1 MFWDVSDFLVKQQVV
16 SGLNELTSGINEERL
31 VLSHERIVTRSK
43 ESRPAQWVLLMY
55 RLTDVIA
62 DERLEVRNSAFQTLL
77 RMLKNHSVDF
87 SNPAWQLAIET
98 LLFKVLRE
106 NVEKQRTLRSS
117 NASSDAII
125 GLDSTSSEIVGDIT
139 NLLVGQFEQMA
150 SLDAFDRLWS
160 DLMEIF
166 EALLSFHSSVINAPV
181 YGGLSTLL
189 GAFGA
194 DNHKLSQAVSR
205 TEVLWS
211 SAVPDCSAD
220 VKGQNSEQGQYIAYV
235 NCGRSIYGLI
245 EKNASSTRLDKLV
258 QNMID
263 CVRSSTGAAYS
274 SDVNSLTTL
283 QQKVLEHLQALHGN
297 IELIPS
303 TMVNA
308 ASQLVS
314 LPFASHEK
322 PKTNLTFVAL
332 SKASM
337 DWLVDLIAKDL
348 SKPEMFQ
355 SGAVAKA
362 LEDLATPMGLKYR
375 WTQPGKAPALWQKA
389 SSASLSIIS
398 KTLAQMEEL
407 SIENEMKT
415 RIWTAIVN
423 IAHIVMHADIDEASP
438 QPTFETVEKD
448 EIFDREIMR
457 QLKAMITPVLGSAD
471 IPDTVRQR
479 YVSSLFNASLIHPVE
494 RGDIPKDTDQLENLY
509 ALRMGRVRDP
519 EPSLRED
526 MAYLCFKELI
536 SLVGNSSDGQV
547 KLSQAAASYLVL
559 RFALPLKAYIVDQPL
574 RGSLPQPLSQVEELL
589 FCLTEVEKL
598 QSLSDTTDKVDGAG
612 KTDHQPHLQ
621 LLFPLVV
628 KVVGVAGDKQYGNKK
643 VLALLERVLVVIR

>member
-31 VLSHERIVTRSK
+31 VLGHERIVTRSK
-43 ESRPAQWVLLMY
+43 GSRPAQWVLLMY

-77 RMLKNHSVDF
+77 RIFKNHSVDF

-117 NASSDAII
+117 SASSDAII

-181 YGGLSTLL
+181 YDGLSTLL
-189 GAFGA
+189 GAFGS
-194 DNHKLSQAVSR
+194 DNHNLSQAVSR
-205 TEVLWS
+205 TELLWS
-211 SAVPDCSAD
+211 SAVPECSAD
-220 VKGQNSEQGQYIAYV
+220 VKGQNSERDQYIAYV

-245 EKNASSTRLDKLV
+245 EKNASSTQLDKLI

-263 CVRSSTGAAYS
+263 CVRFSTGAAYS

-297 IELIPS
+297 IELISS
-303 TMVNA
+303 TLVNA
-308 ASQLVS
+308 ASQLAS

-322 PKTNLTFVAL
+322 PKTSLSFVAL

-337 DWLVDLIAKDL
+337 DWLVALIAKDL
-348 SKPEMFQ
+348 SNPKMFQ

-362 LEDLATPMGLKYR
+362 LEELATPMGLKYR

-389 SSASLSIIS
+389 SSASLSIIG
-398 KTLAQMEEL
+398 KTLVQMEEL

-423 IAHIVMHADIDEASP
+423 LAHAIMHADIDEASP

-448 EIFDREIMR
+448 EVFDCEIVR
-457 QLKAMITPVLGSAD
+457 QLKAMITPVLASAD
-471 IPDTVRQR
+471 IPDAVRQT
-479 YVSSLFNASLIHPVE
+479 YVSSLFNASLVHPAE
-494 RGDIPKDTDQLENLY
+494 RGDIPQNIDRLDNLY
-509 ALRMGRVRDP
+509 TLRMGRVRDP

-526 MAYLCFKELI
+526 MAYLCFKEMI
-536 SLVGNSSDGQV
+536 SLVGNSTQGQV
-547 KLSQAAASYLVL
+547 KLSQTAASCLVL

-598 QSLSDTTDKVDGAG
+598 QSLSDTMGQVDGAG
-612 KTDHQPHLQ
+612 KTDHQAHLQ

-628 KVVGVAGDKQYGNKK
+628 KAVGVAGDKRYGNKK
-643 VLALLERVLVVIR
+643 VLALLERVLVAIR